1 MWPMLLPGNN
11 EAGWEF
17 NSSYLVNNPYGGQG
31 EPLRVPRS
39 PAQADLISTNSL
51 VVAPFF
57 APFDDMS
64 ICVTNRLETVPAK
77 YQLLG
82 DAIPAESYATG
93 RNPVPSWGEEASGNS
108 NQDMI
113 MMRDVGIS
121 RAWNHGYLKDM
132 SYRYIHRL
140 FEDVLTRMEE

>member
-1 MWPMLLPGNN
+1 
-11 EAGWEF
+11 
-17 NSSYLVNNPYGGQG
+17 
-31 EPLRVPRS
+31 
-39 PAQADLISTNSL
+39 
-51 VVAPFF
+51 
-57 APFDDMS
+57 MS